1 MTSCTAAHCSWQP
14 SRQCAAHERVTT
26 LPSAPS
32 SPEVSVT
39 SEQSTPRQPGGWTDW
54 DRFAAAEYNRL
65 LLEED
70 EQQGEGGFDENEL
83 EHDDEDEP
91 LFQVDAEGLGDGGEA
106 DRMM

>member
-1 MTSCTAAHCSWQP
+1 MASLFASFISCPGCKAWLEKDKRAEEE
-14 SRQCAAHERVTT
+14 ER
-26 LPSAPS
+26 
-32 SPEVSVT
+32 
-39 SEQSTPRQPGGWTDW
+39 
-54 DRFAAAEYNRL
+54 RF
-65 LLEED
+65 EED

>member
-1 MTSCTAAHCSWQP
+1 MRRGEI
-14 SRQCAAHERVTT
+14 SRHPRHSRDGREAVNGTYAIGMDP
-26 LPSAPS
+26 LPF
-32 SPEVSVT
+32 T
-39 SEQSTPRQPGGWTDW
+39 CHRKG
-54 DRFAAAEYNRL
+54 FAALGRL
-65 LLEED
+65 RHRDRSPFLEED